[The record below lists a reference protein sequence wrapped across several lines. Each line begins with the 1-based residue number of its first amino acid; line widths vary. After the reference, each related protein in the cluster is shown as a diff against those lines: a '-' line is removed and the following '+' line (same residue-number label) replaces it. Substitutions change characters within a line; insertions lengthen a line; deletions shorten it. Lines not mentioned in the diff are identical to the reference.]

1 MTMNS
6 SLFAR
11 VACTPGSVDYSTL
24 RTCKKREREESSL
37 CETVAHL
44 LGPNAVTQ
52 VLTPVQTVPIS
63 NDMSNVIL
71 PPWAP
76 SLEFIVRNC
85 ACHYCNKTP
94 NQSIILRSCKY
105 ILLY

>member
-1 MTMNS
+1 M
-6 SLFAR
+6 
-11 VACTPGSVDYSTL
+11 
-24 RTCKKREREESSL
+24 
-37 CETVAHL
+37 
-44 LGPNAVTQ
+44 GPNAVTQ
-52 VLTPVQTVPIS
+52 VLKPVQTVPIS

-105 ILLY
+105 ILFYRLISIVRAVIMFQNWRQKYAKS